1 MPQTKDQWSN
11 TVAQLRLPELD
22 AATVARGHMTF
33 RNLRAIGRGG
43 FGQVYKAT
51 AEGDTVNAFAL
62 KRQMLRVD
70 SKNVREYLRKQNG
83 QLAGLRREAQI
94 YFSATLNSGRT
105 PHLALLCDIAYVAH
119 TNADGSVIKEP
130 LLAMQWANA
139 EPHNTLQAWMR
150 ANPVSEHKMQERL
163 SLAIQM
169 FSGLVELH
177 RGGHHP
183 NTHAATLEEK
193 SPLFVHQDI
202 KPANMLLFGC
212 STASGSPGPLR
223 LALTDFGL
231 SVCYN
236 GTDTEAKCGG
246 GTRFYM
252 APEQWLGK
260 AARSPARDIWAA
272 GMVLAQLFAGKA
284 VTKALRNYLAF
295 CTSYRRT
302 QAPVDD
308 VIEEVWGHRDKII
321 RAIKDDS
328 MSGATSQL
336 SRVQRAIASTL
347 VNCFR
352 DGIEIRGA
360 MLPGHGRPTSSKCES
375 VLISVW
381 QNTLNFQQWNSYQQY
396 LPRPKPTA
404 LQQLLLE
411 HDRYKL
417 ANHYLEHMEIGILT
431 MMRDQCK
438 RLLAKVDSRHRAVVR
453 YQIKSLDDN
462 LQRVYNLK
470 AEQEAFSASLQRQ
483 VAKRSTSVI
492 RTHLCSVP
500 A

>member
-1 MPQTKDQWSN
+1 
-11 TVAQLRLPELD
+11 
-22 AATVARGHMTF
+22 MTF
-33 RNLRAIGRGG
+33 HNLRATGRGG

-51 AEGDTVNAFAL
+51 AEGDAVNVFAL

-70 SKNVREYLRKQNG
+70 SKNVREYLRKQNR
-83 QLAGLRREAQI
+83 QLAGLRREAQV

-105 PHLALLCDIAYVAH
+105 RHLALLCDIAYVTH
-119 TNADGSVIKEP
+119 TNGDGSVIKEP

-139 EPHNTLQAWMR
+139 QPHNTLQAWMR
-150 ANPVSEHKMQERL
+150 ANPVSEHKIQERL
-163 SLAIQM
+163 SFAIQM

-177 RGGHHP
+177 RGGHH
-183 NTHAATLEEK
+183 HDAAMEEK

-212 STASGSPGPLR
+212 STPSGSPGPLR

-252 APEQWLGK
+252 APEQWLRK
-260 AARSPARDIWAA
+260 AARTPGRDIWAA
-272 GMVLAQLFAGKA
+272 GIVLAQLFAGKA
-284 VTKALRNYLAF
+284 VAKALGNYQTF
-295 CTSYRRT
+295 CASCRRT
-302 QAPVDD
+302 QASVDD
-308 VIEEVWGHRDKII
+308 VIQTVWSHRDKII
-321 RAIKDDS
+321 RAIEDDS
-328 MSGATSQL
+328 MSAATSQL
-336 SRVQRAIASTL
+336 SRAQHAIASTL
-347 VNCFR
+347 VSCFR
-352 DGIEIRGA
+352 DGMEIRGA

-381 QNTLNFQQWNSYQQY
+381 QNTLKFQQWNSYQQY

-411 HDRYKL
+411 HGRYKL
-417 ANHYLEHMEIGILT
+417 ANHYLEHMEIGMLT

-438 RLLAKVDSRHRAVVR
+438 RLLVKVDSRDRAVVQN
-453 YQIKSLDDN
+453 QIKSLDDN
-462 LQRVYNLK
+462 LERAYNLK
-470 AEQEAFSASLQRQ
+470 AEQEVFSASSQRQ
-483 VAKRSTSVI
+483 VAKRPTNVI
-492 RTHLCSVP
+492 RRHPCSVLGVLVV
-500 A
+500 